1 MRDRAGYLLFGTLN
15 GECFLLYPFCTER
28 NQKMKNTIKSTLAL
42 ILALL
47 MTLCLF
53 SCKKDET
60 ETPQTPSSAE
70 NEAGGTIAPEGLWAS
85 ATYLKDTTFGE
96 GAKTVTVKV
105 IADGKSVAFT
115 IKTDAKT
122 LGEALIAHDLIAG
135 DQGDFG
141 LYIKFV
147 NGIRADYD
155 LDKRYWNF
163 TKNGEY
169 MMTGADMTEIAD
181 GEAYEFTYAK

>member
-1 MRDRAGYLLFGTLN
+1 
-15 GECFLLYPFCTER
+15 
-28 NQKMKNTIKSTLAL
+28 MKNTIKSTLAL

-47 MTLCLF
+47 LSLCLF
-53 SCKKDET
+53 SCKKGPA
-60 ETPQTPSSAE
+60 ETPE
-70 NEAGGTIAPEGLWAS
+70 NGGSGAVGEDGTIAPEGLWAN
-85 ATYLKDTTFGE
+85 ATYLEDTSFGE

-105 IADGKSVAFT
+105 IVEGKSVTFT
-115 IKTDAKT
+115 IKTDAET
-122 LGEALIAHDLIAG
+122 LGEALLAHNLIAG

-141 LYIKFV
+141 LYIKYV

-169 MMTGADMTEIAD
+169 MMTGVDGTAIAD
-181 GEAYEFTYAK
+181 GEAYELTYAK

>member
-1 MRDRAGYLLFGTLN
+1 
-15 GECFLLYPFCTER
+15 
-28 NQKMKNTIKSTLAL
+28 MKKPIRSTLAL

-47 MTLCLF
+47 LSLCLF
-53 SCKKDET
+53 ACKKEPA
-60 ETPQTPSSAE
+60 ETPENGGSNAAAE
-70 NEAGGTIAPEGLWAS
+70 GGTIAPEGLWAN
-85 ATYLKDTTFGE
+85 ATYLEDTSFGE
-96 GAKTVTVKV
+96 GAKTITVKIIV
-105 IADGKSVAFT
+105 EGRSVTFT

-122 LGEALIAHDLIAG
+122 LGEALLAHGLVAG

-141 LYIKFV
+141 LYIKYV

>member
-1 MRDRAGYLLFGTLN
+1 
-15 GECFLLYPFCTER
+15 
-28 NQKMKNTIKSTLAL
+28 MKRTIKSTLAL

-53 SCKKDET
+53 ACKQQA
-60 ETPQTPSSAE
+60 ETPETTAGTSE
-70 NEAGGTIAPEGLWAS
+70 NGGAIAPEGLWAN
-85 ATYLKDTTFGE
+85 ATYLTDAEFGE
-96 GAKTVTVKV
+96 GAKTVKVKV
-105 IADGKSVAFT
+105 IAEDKSVTFT
-115 IKTDAKT
+115 VKTDAAT
-122 LGEALIAHDLIAG
+122 LGEALLAHGLIAG
-135 DQGDFG
+135 DEGQYG
-141 LYIKFV
+141 LYIKYV

-181 GEAYEFTYAK
+181 GECYEFTYAK

>member
-1 MRDRAGYLLFGTLN
+1 
-15 GECFLLYPFCTER
+15 
-28 NQKMKNTIKSTLAL
+28 MKNTIKSTLAL

-60 ETPQTPSSAE
+60 ETPQTPSGAE

-105 IADGKSVAFT
+105 IADGKSVTFT
-115 IKTDAKT
+115 VKTDAKT
-122 LGEALIAHDLIAG
+122 LGEALLAHDLIAG

-155 LDKRYWNF
+155 LDQRYWNF

>member
-1 MRDRAGYLLFGTLN
+1 
-15 GECFLLYPFCTER
+15 
-28 NQKMKNTIKSTLAL
+28 MKRTIKSTLAL

-53 SCKKDET
+53 ACKQQV
-60 ETPQTPSSAE
+60 ETPETSAGTSE
-70 NEAGGTIAPEGLWAS
+70 NGGAIAPEGLWKD
-85 ATYLKDTTFGE
+85 ATYLSDAEFGE
-96 GAKTVTVKV
+96 GAKTVKVKV
-105 IADGKSVAFT
+105 IAEDKSVTFT
-115 IKTDAKT
+115 VKTDAAT
-122 LGEALIAHDLIAG
+122 LGEALLAHGLIAG
-135 DQGDFG
+135 DEGQYG
-141 LYIKFV
+141 LYIKYV

-181 GEAYEFTYAK
+181 GECYEFTYAK

>member
-1 MRDRAGYLLFGTLN
+1 
-15 GECFLLYPFCTER
+15 
-28 NQKMKNTIKSTLAL
+28 MKNTIKSTLAL

-60 ETPQTPSSAE
+60 ETPQTPSGAE

-85 ATYLKDTTFGE
+85 ATYLEDTTFGE

-105 IADGKSVAFT
+105 IVEDKSVTFT

-122 LGEALIAHDLIAG
+122 LGEALLAHNLIAG

-141 LYIKFV
+141 LYVKVV
-147 NGIRADYD
+147 NGITADYD
-155 LDKRYWNF
+155 VDQSYWGF
-163 TKNGEY
+163 SKNGEY
-169 MMTGADMTEIAD
+169 MMTGVDGTAIAD
-181 GEAYEFTYAK
+181 GEVYELTYTK

>member
-1 MRDRAGYLLFGTLN
+1 
-15 GECFLLYPFCTER
+15 
-28 NQKMKNTIKSTLAL
+28 MKRTIKSTFAL

-53 SCKKDET
+53 ACKQQA
-60 ETPQTPSSAE
+60 ETPETTAGTSE
-70 NEAGGTIAPEGLWAS
+70 NGGAIAPEGLWKD
-85 ATYLKDTTFGE
+85 ATYLKDTEFGE
-96 GAKTVTVKV
+96 GAKTVKVKV
-105 IADGKSVAFT
+105 IAEDKSITFT
-115 IKTDAKT
+115 VKTDAKT
-122 LGEALIAHDLIAG
+122 LGEALLAHGLIAG
-135 DQGDFG
+135 DMGDYG

-169 MMTGADMTEIAD
+169 MMTGADMTDIAD
-181 GEAYEFTYAK
+181 GECYEFTYAK

>member
-1 MRDRAGYLLFGTLN
+1 
-15 GECFLLYPFCTER
+15 
-28 NQKMKNTIKSTLAL
+28 MKKTIKSTLAL

-53 SCKKDET
+53 ACKQQA
-60 ETPQTPSSAE
+60 ETPETTAGASE
-70 NEAGGTIAPEGLWAS
+70 NGGAIAPEGLWKDAI
-85 ATYLKDTTFGE
+85 YLEDAEFGE

-105 IADGKSVAFT
+105 IAEDKSVTFT
-115 IKTDAKT
+115 VKTDAAT
-122 LGEALIAHDLIAG
+122 LGEALLAHGLIAG
-135 DQGDFG
+135 DEGQYG
-141 LYIKFV
+141 LYIKYV

-181 GEAYEFTYAK
+181 GECYEFTYAK

>member
-1 MRDRAGYLLFGTLN
+1 
-15 GECFLLYPFCTER
+15 
-28 NQKMKNTIKSTLAL
+28 MKNTIKSTLAL

-53 SCKKDET
+53 SCKNGEA
-60 ETPQTPSSAE
+60 ETPETSGVAAE
-70 NEAGGTIAPEGLWAS
+70 NAGTIAREGLWET
-85 ATYLKDTTFGE
+85 ATYLEDTSFGE

-105 IADGKSVAFT
+105 IAEDKSVTFT
-115 IKTDAKT
+115 VKTDAKT
-122 LGEALIAHDLIAG
+122 LGEALLAHGLIAG
-135 DQGDFG
+135 DMGDYG

-155 LDKRYWNF
+155 LDQRYWSF

-169 MMTGADMTEIAD
+169 MMTGADMTDIAD
-181 GEAYEFTYAK
+181 GECYEFTYAK

>member
-1 MRDRAGYLLFGTLN
+1 
-15 GECFLLYPFCTER
+15 
-28 NQKMKNTIKSTLAL
+28 MKRTIKSTLAL

-47 MTLCLF
+47 MTVCLF
-53 SCKKDET
+53 ACKQQV
-60 ETPQTPSSAE
+60 ETPETSAGTSE
-70 NEAGGTIAPEGLWAS
+70 NGGAIAPEGLWKD
-85 ATYLKDTTFGE
+85 ATYLSDAEFGE

-105 IADGKSVAFT
+105 IAEDKSVTFT
-115 IKTDAKT
+115 VKTDAKT
-122 LGEALIAHDLIAG
+122 LGEALLAHGLIAG
-135 DQGDFG
+135 DEGQYG
-141 LYIKFV
+141 LYIKYV

-181 GEAYEFTYAK
+181 GECYEFTYAK

>member
-1 MRDRAGYLLFGTLN
+1 
-15 GECFLLYPFCTER
+15 
-28 NQKMKNTIKSTLAL
+28 MKRTIKSTFAL

-53 SCKKDET
+53 ACKHQA
-60 ETPQTPSSAE
+60 ETPETSAGTSE
-70 NEAGGTIAPEGLWAS
+70 NGGAITPEGLWKD
-85 ATYLKDTTFGE
+85 ATYLEDKEFGE
-96 GAKTVTVKV
+96 GAKTVKVKV
-105 IADGKSVAFT
+105 IAEDKSVTFT
-115 IKTDAKT
+115 VKTDAKT
-122 LGEALIAHDLIAG
+122 LGEALLAHGLIAG
-135 DQGDFG
+135 DMGDYG

-181 GEAYEFTYAK
+181 GECYEFTYAK